1 MNVTSTEPGPRRR
14 LTRDEAKA
22 QTRQR
27 LLDSAARVF
36 AERGFGGASLEEIAE
51 SAGYSTGA
59 VYANFENKEQL
70 FMELVATRRS
80 RTAARRGAAVADL
93 VERAPNGDADPIDGL
108 SRLFLRTADRDR
120 EFAPLQAEFWLY
132 AVRNPAAMD
141 VIAASLND
149 QIDALEPA
157 VAGVLEYFGAAPGAV
172 PREVTQ
178 VLFAL
183 FQGLVRQRRLERDA
197 VPEDLFARA
206 LRWLFA
212 GLRTDPDGGH
222 SGRPGRR
229 DKT

>member
-1 MNVTSTEPGPRRR
+1 MSNTEPGPRRR
-14 LTRDEAKA
+14 LTRNEAKA
-22 QTRQR
+22 QTRER

-36 AERGFGGASLEEIAE
+36 AQRGFGGASLEEIAE

-59 VYANFENKEQL
+59 VYAHFENKDQL

-80 RTAARRGAAVADL
+80 RTAARRGEAVADI
-93 VERAPNGDADPIDGL
+93 VEKAPKKDADPIDGL
-108 SRLFLRTADRDR
+108 SRLFLRAADANR
-120 EFAPLQAEFWLY
+120 ELAPLQAEFWLY

-141 VIAASLND
+141 VIAKSLND

-157 VAGVLEYFGAAPGAV
+157 VAGTLEYFDAAPDAV

-197 VPEDLFARA
+197 VRDDLFARA

-212 GLRTDPDGGH
+212 GLRTEADGGRAE
-222 SGRPGRR
+222 RPRRR
-229 DKT
+229 DNT